1 MKIYENLEVLP
12 RAFLVYEWDIA
23 SDAAA
28 TLDLMRDP
36 LFDPARRGVVEG
48 EPLRVN
54 REPVSV
60 GADVTVE
67 ADVVMTSY
75 APERV
80 EMRLDAA
87 APALLILTDSYY
99 PGWQATL
106 DGEAVTIYEADLL
119 FRGVFV
125 PEGEHQLVLR
135 YEPVSWARGRVV
147 SLITLIFW
155 LSLVSVQLF
164 RPAVKPPG

>member
-1 MKIYENLEVLP
+1 MAAVTEGDAVRVRVPASTANLGPGFDSMGLAVGL
-12 RAFLVYEWDIA
+12 WDTYDVRLTDGE
-23 SDAAA
+23 DAAESVVGEGSSQVP
-28 TLDLMRDP
+28 RDGRH
-36 LFDPARRGVVEG
+36 LVIR
-48 EPLRVN
+48 
-54 REPVSV
+54 S
-60 GADVTVE
+60 
-67 ADVVMTSY
+67 
-75 APERV
+75 
-80 EMRLDAA
+80 MRLDAA

-125 PEGEHQLVLR
+125 PEGEHQLVLS